1 MSFEI
6 ASTTTCGQSMLARAT
21 ATNQLVFVNAKIET
35 TARTANEI
43 GNATALPTL
52 TNPVTG
58 AINSVTYTLNQTR
71 VTVRFNNLVTTAD
84 FHTVWLMAKLA
95 NEDDSA
101 AVPICAVVS
110 QESIYIPTT
119 SQSDTHIDIHMN
131 LSFVRA
137 NGQVSITEG
146 PAWMISDQ
154 IQYRNEVRAELDDIE
169 TDIDD
174 LQNTVVTI
182 SDTQTIYG
190 AKSFNATTAFNG
202 AVQAN
207 STLKV
212 TGTTTVGTLSAG
224 STTTGTLTTYAIT
237 PRTASTSSSTGYDL
251 GASDNR
257 WRYVHARY
265 GEFETSLNTDGSLS
279 VSGISNLSGNVKI
292 GGELYVGDL
301 TKLGE
306 VTANDITSTNHLP
319 TANSTSDSTG
329 SDLGA
334 SNARWRYVY
343 GRYGNFSSSITTS
356 GALSVTGA
364 STLTG
369 NTTVGGTLDVTGATT
384 LAGVISGV
392 ISSYGHTPRTAST
405 SGSTGYDLG
414 APDNRWRYVHAR
426 YGNFSY
432 SVTVTDGI
440 IVGGSITRPTG
451 STATQNIGSSSLPF
465 ATVYANTFNG
475 NLSGKLT
482 TARSID
488 GMAFDGSSAITHYGT
503 CSTAANV
510 AAKTVT
516 LTGFSLVTGARILVK
531 FTNSNTASNPTL
543 NVNGTGAKSIYLRVN
558 VSAETSVVTSWEAGD
573 TIEFVYDG
581 SYWRKVNHTTNI
593 SGYAAK
599 LATSSTNYLYY
610 YSSTYGLYSTQ
621 RICPSTDKGASLGHT
636 DRYWN
641 YGYINTVMC
650 STISASGN
658 ISAGGTLSV
667 TGTSTLGAVSAST
680 ITLSSKVKFSDNVYF
695 NQYNNGIDFHA
706 DLTPVTTS
714 AYDLGSG
721 SYMWRRLYVNYIS
734 GAGVAH
740 SIAGY
745 GNGNSQDASYPIGS
759 LILVQITTA
768 TAPSGSQLSNSTL
781 ASPVYFGDVPASKL
795 RKITLYASG
804 SNGSVTCHQIT
815 TATLSGTWRII
826 GDVWSS
832 NVTSY
837 PPVVLAVRI
846 A

>member
-6 ASTTTCGQSMLARAT
+6 ASTTTCGQSLLARAT
-21 ATNQLVFVNAKIET
+21 ATNRLVFVDARIET
-35 TARTANEI
+35 TTRTASEI
-43 GNATALPTL
+43 GSATALPTL

-71 VTVRFNNLVTTAD
+71 VTVRFNNLVTTAN
-84 FHTVWLMAKLA
+84 FHTVWLIAKLA

-110 QESIYIPTT
+110 SEPIYIPTT

-169 TDIDD
+169 ADIDD

-182 SDTQTIYG
+182 SDSQTITG
-190 AKSFNATTAFNG
+190 AKTFNATTTFGG

-207 STLKV
+207 STFNV
-212 TGTTTVGTLSAG
+212 TGATTLSTTTTGA
-224 STTTGTLTTYAIT
+224 TTTGTLTSYAHT
-237 PRTASTSSSTGYDL
+237 PRSASTSDSTGYDL
-251 GASDNR
+251 GASNER
-257 WRYVHARY
+257 WKCVY
-265 GEFETSLNTDGSLS
+265 GRHGNFEKSIYAETLAIDEIESTGNVNIGGSLYVDGPVTFTNDLYAS
-279 VSGISNLSGNVKI
+279 DIYSSNHYPDSHS
-292 GGELYVGDL
+292 
-301 TKLGE
+301 
-306 VTANDITSTNHLP
+306 TST
-319 TANSTSDSTG
+319 SSGRDF
-329 SDLGA
+329 GA
-334 SNARWRYVY
+334 IDNRWRYVY

-356 GALSVTGA
+356 GTLSVTGA

-414 APDNRWRYVHAR
+414 ASDNRWRYVYAR

-432 SVTVTDGI
+432 FVTVTDGI
-440 IVGGSITRPTG
+440 IVGGSITRPSG

-482 TARSID
+482 TARNID

-503 CSTAANV
+503 CSTAAD
-510 AAKTVT
+510 ATAKTVT

-558 VSAETSVVTSWEAGD
+558 VSAGTSVVTSWEAGD
-573 TIEFVYDG
+573 TVEFVYDG

-680 ITLSSKVKFSDNVYF
+680 ITLSSKVKFSDDVYF

-706 DLTPVTTS
+706 DLTPVTAS

-721 SYMWRRLYVNYIS
+721 SYMWRRLHVNYIS

-745 GNGNSQDASYPIGS
+745 GGGNSQDASYPIGS

-768 TAPSGSQLSNSTL
+768 TTPSGSQLSNSTL
-781 ASPVYFGDVPASKL
+781 ATPVYFGDVPASKL

-826 GDVWSS
+826 GDVWSA